1 MAEKTPSSRG
11 LRLNILLLRISRNWV
26 RIVIIFLAIYV
37 SLPIVAPTL
46 MAAGL
51 SGPGRALYTIY
62 SPFCHQF
69 GFRSF
74 YLFGD
79 QPVYPRAIAGSNW
92 RPYEDYIAGVEQFSQ
107 FTPADEFTLDWTL
120 ANKNY
125 PGNEEMGYKTALCE
139 RDMFIYFALFVG
151 AVLYSRPYIRRRLRP
166 VPIWLYILLGVM
178 PIAID
183 GFSQL
188 LGYPPFEI
196 WAPRETL
203 PIFRVVTGFLF
214 GIMTA
219 WLGFPY
225 IDSAMQDTKNEIEHK
240 LATRGIEV

>member
-1 MAEKTPSSRG
+1 MAEKAPSAFG
-11 LRLNILLLRISRNWV
+11 LRLNIWLLRISRNWIRV
-26 RIVIIFLAIYV
+26 VTVFLAIYV
-37 SLPIVAPTL
+37 SLPVVAPTL

-51 SGPGRALYTIY
+51 TGPGRALYTIY

-79 QPVYPRAIAGSNW
+79 QPVYPREIAGSDW
-92 RPYEDYIAGVEQFSQ
+92 TPYEAYTNEVDEFSSFSQ
-107 FTPADEFTLDWTL
+107 NDEFTLDWTL
-120 ANKNY
+120 AHKNY
-125 PGNEEMGYKTALCE
+125 PGNDQMGYKTALCE
-139 RDMFIYFALFVG
+139 RDMFIYFALFIG
-151 AVLYSRPYIRRRLRP
+151 AVLYSRPAVRRRLRP
-166 VPIWLYILLGVM
+166 LPIWLYVILGVL

-188 LGYPPFEI
+188 LGYPPFEL

-203 PIFRVVTGFLF
+203 PVFRVVTGFLF

-225 IDSAMQDTKNEIEHK
+225 INSAMQDTQHEIEHK
-240 LATRGIEV
+240 LRGRGIDV